1 MSNITDCQLK
11 VPLVKLEEA
20 NQKIA
25 KLEATIKSITEQRDS
40 AWLVAEHR
48 EKNVEYEKK
57 LEDRWN
63 YIKTDMDGARSLLL
77 LLKDGKGT
85 STDFDTMVD
94 RIIESRKQAL
104 KEES

>member
-1 MSNITDCQLK
+1 
-11 VPLVKLEEA
+11 
-20 NQKIA
+20 
-25 KLEATIKSITEQRDS
+25 
-40 AWLVAEHR
+40 
-48 EKNVEYEKK
+48 
-57 LEDRWN
+57 
-63 YIKTDMDGARSLLL
+63 MDGARSLLL